1 MVRASGSWAW
11 AFAEGARASAQTASP
26 ATTTAWRPWW
36 KWTLERRGLILA
48 SASEGGNGALGT
60 VIGDDGRATAR
71 WARGT
76 GPAADGGPW
85 RDDRRGPN
93 EISRV
98 HALGLDLA
106 HVECVAEGE
115 LNPSF
120 GGREGQ
126 LLGLL

>member
-11 AFAEGARASAQTASP
+11 AFAEGATASAQTASP
-26 ATTTAWRPWW
+26 VTTAACIPRW
-36 KWTLERRGLILA
+36 KWTRERRGLIVA

-60 VIGDDGRATAR
+60 VIGDDGRAAAR
-71 WARGT
+71 LARGT

-85 RDDRRGPN
+85 RDDWRGPN

-106 HVECVAEGE
+106 HVERVAE
-115 LNPSF
+115 
-120 GGREGQ
+120 
-126 LLGLL
+126 